1 MTFAVGI
8 APCAPIIH
16 LAQTTSTNDELGR
29 RWRARHQTPIAP
41 YTALLTDYQTRGRGR
56 LDRPWM
62 APAKTSVLASI
73 LVPTRA
79 ADATWVPLAAGL
91 AVTRVLERTLTPT
104 NPSTRESGVTLKW
117 PNDVLINGEK
127 VAGILAEYLGQDE
140 EGISWVTLGV
150 GINISQ
156 SPSELPPQVR
166 ATSLSLHTNR
176 NQGLDSS
183 PPLPSATTLLAQVR
197 QELRELLATGESGKA
212 ELHSQYESACVS
224 ACSAVAVTMPGG
236 QVIRGAGR
244 GINLDGALLVRD
256 DGSSLHTITAAD
268 VALVGEGT
276 QQRHP
281 TAHLVGGFR

>member
-156 SPSELPPQVR
+156 SPSELPPPGSGDLPFFAHQPEPGVGLV
-166 ATSLSLHTNR
+166 TS
-176 NQGLDSS
+176 
-183 PPLPSATTLLAQVR
+183 A
-197 QELRELLATGESGKA
+197 
-212 ELHSQYESACVS
+212 SQRDDAF
-224 ACSAVAVTMPGG
+224 
-236 QVIRGAGR
+236 GAGPS
-244 GINLDGALLVRD
+244 GA
-256 DGSSLHTITAAD
+256 A
-268 VALVGEGT
+268 GT
-276 QQRHP
+276 TGH
-281 TAHLVGGFR
+281 G